1 MGLTPVDFAAFAP
14 FWIVFSLLSAFFH
27 ASRLAVTKHL
37 SLSFSVRA
45 LTLYVNLA
53 SLVVTLPLILWHHDF
68 PLHDPVFLT
77 VVLLGGGLSGVG
89 GWALNT
95 AIHRSDVSLVGPVMT
110 LTPGFV
116 VVIEWLVIGDLP
128 GGFGLFGL
136 LLLVAGAYV
145 LSVEREQADLLAPLR
160 RLFTAPGS
168 VFTLI
173 AAFCFAA
180 ASTLGRVGVQMTD
193 PLSFSVIVAIV
204 NPVVLFTLFSLQDH
218 RFYRE
223 AFPPDLRRE
232 LRPLLLLGVLFALMR
247 IADQIALSLTLASY
261 AMAVKRT
268 AGIFSVLLG
277 HWYYGEGHLAARLAG
292 SAVMLV
298 GLAILTQS

>member
-1 MGLTPVDFAAFAP
+1 MGLTLVDFAAFAP
-14 FWIVFSLLSAFFH
+14 FWVVFSLLSAFFH

-68 PLHDPVFLT
+68 PLYEPVFLT
-77 VVLLGGGLSGVG
+77 VVLVGGGLSGVG

-116 VVIEWLVIGDLP
+116 VVIEWLIIGDLP
-128 GGFGLFGL
+128 GSLGLLGL
-136 LLLVAGAYV
+136 LLLVVGAYV
-145 LSVEREQADLLAPLR
+145 LSVEREQTGLLAPLR

-193 PLSFSVIVAIV
+193 PLSFSVIVAII

-223 AFPPDLRRE
+223 AFPRDLRRQ

>member
-1 MGLTPVDFAAFAP
+1 MEFAAFAP
-14 FWIVFSLLSAFFH
+14 YWIVFSLLSAFFH
-27 ASRLAVTKHL
+27 ASRLTVTKRL

-53 SLVVTLPLILWHHDF
+53 SLVVTLPLIFRHHDF
-68 PLHDPVFLT
+68 PLHRPMYVAA
-77 VVLLGGGLSGVG
+77 VLLGGGISGAG
-89 GWALNT
+89 GWALNV

-116 VVIEWLVIGDLP
+116 VIIEWLVIGDLP
-128 GGFGLFGL
+128 GALGL
-136 LLLVAGAYV
+136 LGLALLTAGAYV
-145 LSVEREQADLLAPLR
+145 LSVEREQTSLLSPLR
-160 RLFTAPGS
+160 RLVLAPGNLY
-168 VFTLI
+168 TLI

-180 ASTLGRVGVQMTD
+180 ATTLGRVGVQMSD
-193 PLSFSVIVAIV
+193 PLSFAVIVAIV
-204 NPVVLFTLFSLQDH
+204 NPLVLFMLFSLQDR

-223 AFPPDLRRE
+223 ALPINVRRE
-232 LRPLLLLGVLFALMR
+232 LGPLLLLGVLFALMR

-268 AGIFSVLLG
+268 AGMFSVLLG

-292 SAVMLV
+292 SAVMLI
-298 GLAILTQS
+298 GLWVLMQS

>member
-1 MGLTPVDFAAFAP
+1 MDLTALAP

-27 ASRLAVTKHL
+27 ASRIAVTKHL
-37 SLSFSVRA
+37 SLSFSARA

-53 SLVVTLPLILWHHDF
+53 SLVVTAPLIVWHHDF
-68 PLHDPVFLT
+68 PFHDPVYTLV
-77 VVLLGGGLSGVG
+77 VVLGGVVSGVG

-116 VVIEWLVIGDLP
+116 VVIEWFVIGDLP
-128 GGFGLFGL
+128 GPLGL
-136 LLLVAGAYV
+136 LGLALLVAGGYA
-145 LSVEREQADLLAPLR
+145 LSIEQEQVGLLAPLR
-160 RLFTAPGS
+160 RLVVDPGS
-168 VFTLI
+168 VFTLV

-180 ASTLGRVGVQMTD
+180 ASTLGRVGIQMSD
-193 PLSFSVIVAIV
+193 PLSFAVVVAIV
-204 NPVVLFTLFSLQDH
+204 NPVVLFVMFSVQDH

-223 AFPPDLRRE
+223 AFPEHLRE
-232 LRPLLLLGVLFALMR
+232 EVRPLLLLGLLFALMR

-268 AGIFSVLLG
+268 AGVFSVLLG
-277 HWYYGEGHLAARLAG
+277 HWYYGERHLAPRLFG
-292 SAVMLV
+292 SGLMLI
-298 GLAILTQS
+298 GLFVLTRS

>member
-1 MGLTPVDFAAFAP
+1 MDFTGLAS

-37 SLSFSVRA
+37 SFSFSARA

-53 SLVVTLPLILWHHDF
+53 SLVVTAPLVYWHHDF
-68 PLHDPVFLT
+68 PFHEPIYTL
-77 VVLLGGGLSGVG
+77 VVLLGGVVSGIG

-95 AIHRSDVSLVGPVMT
+95 AIHRSDVSLVGPIMT

-116 VVIEWLVIGDLP
+116 VVIEWSVIGELP
-128 GGFGLFGL
+128 GGLGLFGL
-136 LLLVAGAYV
+136 ALLVLGGYV
-145 LSVEREQADLLAPLR
+145 LSVQQHETSLLAPVR
-160 RLFTAPGS
+160 RLFMDPGS
-168 VFTLI
+168 VFTLV

-180 ASTLGRVGVQMTD
+180 ASTLGRVGIQMSD
-193 PLSFSVIVAIV
+193 PLSFAVVVAMV
-204 NPVVLFTLFSLQDH
+204 NPLVLFVMFSLQDH

-223 AFPPDLRRE
+223 AFPRHLRRE
-232 LRPLLLLGVLFALMR
+232 IRPLLLLGVLFALMR

-268 AGIFSVLLG
+268 AGLFSVLLG
-277 HWYYGEGHLAARLAG
+277 HWYYGEGHLVARLAG
-292 SAVMLV
+292 SALMLG
-298 GLAILTQS
+298 GLFVLTQS